1 MSIAI
6 LAILKVHHEPGYD
19 RGGTLMSANVEQ
31 LIVEARTGEGAA
43 LGPLLETYRNY
54 LRLLARLEI
63 GKRLQ
68 SKVDES
74 DAVQEVFLNAQR
86 YFPTFRGNAEGQFAH
101 WLREIL
107 AGVIANHVR
116 RYLGTQAR
124 NVRLEQDIAADLDRS
139 SVMLDR
145 GLAAVQS
152 SPSEQADRHEQAMAL
167 TNGLAALP
175 DDYREILVLR
185 HFEGLT
191 FPDAAKRMDRTVN
204 SVEKLWM
211 RALVQLRQQIGAS
224 T

>member
-1 MSIAI
+1 MTI
-6 LAILKVHHEPGYD
+6 
-19 RGGTLMSANVEQ
+19 NVEQ
-31 LIVEARTGEGAA
+31 LLAEARSGQGSA
-43 LGPLLETYRNY
+43 LGQLLDTYRNY

-63 GKRLQ
+63 GRRLQ

-74 DAVQEVFLNAQR
+74 DAVQEVFLSAHR
-86 YFPTFRGNAEGQFAH
+86 YFPNFRGTGEGQFAH

-124 NVRLEQDIAADLDRS
+124 NVRLEQDIAVDLDRS

-152 SPSEQADRHEQAMAL
+152 SPSEQADRREQALTL
-167 TNGLAALP
+167 TNALAALP
-175 DDYREILVLR
+175 SDYREILILR
-185 HFEGLT
+185 HFEGLS
-191 FPDAAKRMDRTVN
+191 FPDAATRMERTVN

-211 RALVQLRQQIGAS
+211 RALVQLRQHIGGS
-224 T
+224 E

>member
-1 MSIAI
+1 MSTTI
-6 LAILKVHHEPGYD
+6 
-19 RGGTLMSANVEQ
+19 EQ
-31 LIVEARTGEGAA
+31 LLLNARAGEGSAF
-43 LGPLLETYRNY
+43 GQLLDTYRNY

-63 GKRLQ
+63 GRRLQ

-74 DAVQEVFLNAQR
+74 DAVQEVFLNAHR
-86 YFPTFRGNAEGQFAH
+86 YFPTFRGTAEGQFAH

-139 SVMLDR
+139 SVMLDC

-152 SPSEQADRHEQAMAL
+152 SPSEQADRHEQSLAL
-167 TNGLAALP
+167 TNALATLP
-175 DDYREILVLR
+175 NDYREVLILR
-185 HFEGLT
+185 HFEGLS
-191 FPDAAKRMDRTVN
+191 FPDVARRMERTVN

-211 RALVQLRQQIGAS
+211 RALVQLRQQIGGS